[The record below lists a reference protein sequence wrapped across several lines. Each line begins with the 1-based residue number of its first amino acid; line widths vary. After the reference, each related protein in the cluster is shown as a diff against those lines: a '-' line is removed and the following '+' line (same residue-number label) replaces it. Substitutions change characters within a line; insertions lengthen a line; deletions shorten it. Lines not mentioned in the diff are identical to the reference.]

1 MNYIKSTDEDIANE
15 TDSDLVNILSFKVV
29 NTNTRLIKI
38 LRFLIDFIFK
48 TERFSCQLNWNLD
61 NANNANLWTRS

>member
-48 TERFSCQLNWNLD
+48 TERFSCQLHWNLD